1 MDPWQ
6 GSQHV
11 GGVYMG
17 LVELFLGCKHTIPKT
32 CPSPRA
38 APDCCGCICSSL
50 QKSQWPVWGE
60 NHLICWFGYRK
71 PSQGEMWSAKSHAG
85 GRQQQQGGMKREA
98 EDETRFARGLRGV
111 RQLMSTQPPPLGMS
125 TMQIKRLLAGRG
137 GNGHAARPPTE
148 EPSVS
153 LTSALRFIPLHL
165 QSGLQNPSSQLEAAG
180 GVIGLHGACSTPCG
194 ALGWGCSVPIL
205 PSTRPRSRVSD

>member
-11 GGVYMG
+11 GMFIWGWLSFFWAASTRSQKPAPAQGLLPTAAAAFARRCRNRSGQFGVKTISSAG
-17 LVELFLGCKHTIPKT
+17 LGAESQARG
-32 CPSPRA
+32 R
-38 APDCCGCICSSL
+38 CGL
-50 QKSQWPVWGE
+50 QKVTPEEGSSS
-60 NHLICWFGYRK
+60 R
-71 PSQGEMWSAKSHAG
+71 
-85 GRQQQQGGMKREA
+85 GGMKREA
-98 EDETRFARGLRGV
+98 EDETRFARGLRGA
-111 RQLMSTQPPPLGMS
+111 RQLMSTQPPSLGMS